1 MTLRRALI
9 AVVIVAPVLAIATF
23 ASAEGRPDLEGAVPA
38 TAPFHD
44 IDSAVAAGY
53 NFRLPD
59 VTGKTCID
67 QPGVGGM
74 GVHMVDTSLLDGTLD
89 PKHPEALVYEPEG
102 NGKMRLVA
110 LEYVIFASAWPST
123 SPPTLFGRDFDF
135 IPSPNRFGLPA
146 FWALHAWIFKPN
158 TSGLFF
164 AWNPRVV
171 CPA

>member
-9 AVVIVAPVLAIATF
+9 AVVIVAPVLAVATL
-23 ASAEGRPDLEGAVPA
+23 ASAGGRPDLEGAVPA
-38 TAPFHD
+38 TAAFHD
-44 IDSAVAAGY
+44 IDSAIAAGY
-53 NFRLPD
+53 TFRLPD
-59 VTGKTCID
+59 VAGKTCID

-89 PKHPEALVYEPEG
+89 PKHPEALVYEPEA
-102 NGKMRLVA
+102 NGKLKLVA

-123 SPPTLFGRDFDF
+123 SPPSLFGHDFDF
-135 IPSPNRFGLPA
+135 ISSPNRFGLPA
-146 FWALHAWIFKPN
+146 FWALHAWLFKPN
-158 TSGLFF
+158 SSGLFF

>member
-9 AVVIVAPVLAIATF
+9 AVVIVAPVLAVATF

-38 TAPFHD
+38 TAAFHD
-44 IDSAVAAGY
+44 VDSAIAAGY
-53 NFRLPD
+53 TFRLPD

-67 QPGVGGM
+67 QPGTGGM
-74 GVHMVDTSLLDGTLD
+74 GVHMVNTSLLDGTLD
-89 PKHPEALVYEPEG
+89 PKKPEALVYEPEA
-102 NGKMRLVA
+102 NGKLKLVA

-123 SPPTLFGRDFDF
+123 SPPSLFGHDFDF
-135 IPSPNRFGLPA
+135 IPSPNRFALPA

-158 TSGLFF
+158 SSGLFF

-171 CPA
+171 CP